1 MKQQQKIAVAL
12 EYDEKNAP
20 RVSAKGVGDLA
31 QQIIDMAKQ
40 TGVPLQQDDELVE
53 ILAEIS
59 LGEEIP
65 EQLYHA
71 VAEVLAFAYILRGKF
86 PAGFVAD

>member
-65 EQLYHA
+65 EQLYRA